1 MIRPLSGFQE
11 RCVNATIRPV
21 MQRTQTT
28 MPVWIPVALL
38 MFGAF
43 LLRSI
48 GIDWGLPTAGRLW
61 SFHPDE
67 SQVLV
72 AAQDLNIF
80 TGRFDNGFYNYG
92 QWFLLTTGTLI
103 HIGERFGLL
112 RAPAAGGAPTAEAL
126 LIARLVSA
134 ILGTA
139 TVWFVMDTA
148 KRIGSKACGL
158 LAGSVYAV
166 MPLAAQHAHFAT
178 VDVAATFWISVAIWG
193 AIDFYTNGSKRS
205 MMIAALGVGL
215 SAATKYNAGLALFPL
230 VLAWALRP
238 KRQPSLL
245 IALLTVTTIT
255 FVFGCPGILLNT
267 SQFLNDL
274 TFEARH
280 MGSGSENIFV
290 DTLPAFLY
298 HPFVNGPWVVGY
310 LWPAIGISLIHVVI
324 RRRHEELILAIF
336 LVPYFALI
344 GMAQVKFARY
354 GLPLL
359 PVLAVCTGLLLQK
372 RPSGRNYLGWF
383 AALCTFLTIPVTVG
397 WVRQFTTEDPRSMAA
412 KAIRTSQ
419 LPTVLFARRP
429 WFWSPS
435 LSPEIGHFSPGYAAK
450 NAQTFEGPPSLIVP
464 TLSSEWDTELLVRSE
479 AESVVISEIEVT
491 DVLRLHDK
499 KTEIY
504 LDAAKGIFPR
514 VAVYGNPL
522 RLPGLTPFRSTHY
535 GGWMTL
541 QNAPHD
547 MLYVNP
553 QIWVLTR

>member
-1 MIRPLSGFQE
+1 MIRPESGFQDDS
-11 RCVNATIRPV
+11 VNATIRPV
-21 MQRTQTT
+21 MQRTQI
-28 MPVWIPVALL
+28 MIPVWIPVALL

-43 LLRSI
+43 LLRII

-80 TGRFDNGFYNYG
+80 TGRLDNGFYNYG

-112 RAPAAGGAPTAEAL
+112 RAPVAGGIPTAEAL

-148 KRIGSKACGL
+148 KRVGSKACGL
-158 LAGSVYAV
+158 LAGSVYSV
-166 MPLAAQHAHFAT
+166 MPLATQHAHFAT
-178 VDVAATFWISVAIWG
+178 VDVAATFWISVAMWG
-193 AIDFYTNGSKRS
+193 AVGFCTNGSKRS
-205 MMIAALGVGL
+205 MMIAALAVGFA
-215 SAATKYNAGLALFPL
+215 AATKYNAGLSLFSL

-238 KRQPSLL
+238 TRQLSLL
-245 IALLTVTTIT
+245 VALLTVTGIT

-290 DTLPAFLY
+290 DTLPALFY
-298 HPFVNGPWVVGY
+298 HPFINGPWAVGY
-310 LWPAIGISLIHVVI
+310 LWPAIGVSLIHVLI
-324 RRRHEELILAIF
+324 RRRHEDFILAIF

-359 PVLAVCTGLLLQK
+359 PVLAVFTGYLFQK
-372 RPSGRNYLGWF
+372 RASGRNYLGWF
-383 AALCTFLTIPVTVG
+383 AALCTILTAPVTVG
-397 WVRQFTTEDPRSMAA
+397 WVHQFTVEDSRSLAA

-464 TLSSEWDTELLVRSE
+464 TLSSEWDTELLLSSE
-479 AESVVISEIEVT
+479 AASLVISEIEVT
-491 DVLRLHDK
+491 DVLRLHNK
-499 KTEIY
+499 KTELY
-504 LDAAKGIFPR
+504 LDAAKRIYPR
-514 VAVYGNPL
+514 VAVYGTPL
-522 RLPGLTPFRSTHY
+522 RVPGLTPFRNTLY